1 MSETIKD
8 QQNDA
13 TAEEREACARVCE
26 DRAKRLTGR
35 LDAFQQGMRAMA
47 ERLAEAIRARDI

>member
-1 MSETIKD
+1 MTKETIEQKD
-8 QQNDA
+8 AQDA
-13 TAEEREACARVCE
+13 EREACAKLCE
-26 DRAKRLTGR
+26 DKAKRLTGR

>member
-1 MSETIKD
+1 MTKQTTEET
-8 QQNDA
+8 A
-13 TAEEREACARVCE
+13 AEEREREACAKVCE